1 MITAGGTLARFVLSR
16 SPKMQGATPSSQFC
30 GSCGGENPAEA
41 LRCVHC
47 SDVLD
52 PTAATPAAPTPA
64 LDLRTEAIVGAAAA
78 VLVVALHVVGIGFSM
93 RLLPADASGE
103 ALVGRVDA
111 LVDEGVVDDKEGVSL
126 VAQLAVE
133 RDARAELN
141 AGRLSE
147 SEAIAL
153 RERLPPEDQSTVIG
167 VGGIFGLVPMVLV
180 FLVASTLGTALARG
194 RRPREVLLGLGA
206 ASLVQ
211 LTLWALGVELD
222 LAALIGGRLLMTGP
236 GPAFTGGPILLLAVS
251 LVGAMAA
258 GTGLGHAIGLGLDQ
272 ARGVTDCPHCG
283 HAFARAKGQLQCP
296 ACTRPLEVAPS
307 VVAGPGGM
315 TRAETGAAALLC
327 IQCVKTYAADVCPVH
342 ADEPLLDPRQDAV
355 RFQLLDL
362 DTHAGTTRFARWTEG
377 LGVRPG
383 DGVAAK
389 TGGVCMECAKAH
401 ATPTCPVHPDEPL
414 LDPSL
419 EAVRLE
425 MEEAD
430 DRRRNRVGAQLMFG
444 GFGLAAALTVG
455 LAKLIALDG
464 SLMISVFAGALVG
477 LIAIARV
484 LTPALSPPR
493 FGAWTGAQ
501 AISNAALAD
510 SAKRE
515 LLAPIQ
521 RGLARA
527 LARAKWLAVAA
538 VGGAALG
545 GGLGFVLG
553 AVGLGVFLGVLTGL
567 LGFVG
572 WFTLVDTGQELKGA
586 ASSVAKAWKDPYAP

>member
-1 MITAGGTLARFVLSR
+1 MIPRQTWLARFVLC
-16 SPKMQGATPSSQFC
+16 PAATMQGAAQSSQFC

-52 PTAATPAAPTPA
+52 PTAATPAAPTPP
-64 LDLRTEAIVGAAAA
+64 LDLRTTAIVAAVAT
-78 VLVVALHVVGIGFSM
+78 VLVVVLHFVGLGFSM

-103 ALVGRVDA
+103 ALISRVDA
-111 LVDEGVVDDKEGVSL
+111 LVDEGVVDEKDGFSL
-126 VAQLAVE
+126 VAQLAIE

-141 AGRLSE
+141 AGHLSE
-147 SEAIAL
+147 SEAVAL

-167 VGGIFGLVPMVLV
+167 VGGVFGLVPMILA

-206 ASLVQ
+206 AALVQ
-211 LTLWALGVELD
+211 LTLWTLSVELD
-222 LAALIGGRLLMTGP
+222 VAALLGGRLLMTGP

-251 LVGAMAA
+251 LVAA
-258 GTGLGHAIGLGLDQ
+258 IAASTGLGYAVGLGLDQ

-283 HAFARAKGQLQCP
+283 HVFPRAKGQLQCP
-296 ACTRPLEVAPS
+296 ACTRPLEVAQV

-315 TRAETGAAALLC
+315 TRAETGAAELLC
-327 IQCVKTYAADVCPVH
+327 LQCVRTYAADACPKH

-362 DTHAGTTRFARWTEG
+362 DTQAGTTRFARWTEG

-383 DGVAAK
+383 DGASAE
-389 TGGVCMECAKAH
+389 TGGVCMECAKTYAS
-401 ATPTCPVHPDEPL
+401 PSCPVHADEPL
-414 LDPSL
+414 LDPSV
-419 EAVRLE
+419 EAVRVE

-430 DRRRNRVGAQLMFG
+430 DRRRNRVGTQLMFG
-444 GFGLAAALTVG
+444 AFGLAAALTVWLG
-455 LAKLIALDG
+455 KLITLDG
-464 SLMISVFAGALVG
+464 SLMISAFAGALVG
-477 LIAIARV
+477 LIAVARV

-493 FGAWTGAQ
+493 YGAWTGAR
-501 AISNAALAD
+501 AISNAALAE

-527 LARAKWLAVAA
+527 LARAKWLAVATVA
-538 VGGAALG
+538 GAGLG
-545 GGLGFVLG
+545 GGLGFALG
-553 AVGLGVFLGVLTGL
+553 ATGLGVFLGALAGL

-572 WFTLVDTGQELKGA
+572 WFTVVDTGKELKDTA
-586 ASSVAKAWKDPYAP
+586 AAVAREWNNPYSS